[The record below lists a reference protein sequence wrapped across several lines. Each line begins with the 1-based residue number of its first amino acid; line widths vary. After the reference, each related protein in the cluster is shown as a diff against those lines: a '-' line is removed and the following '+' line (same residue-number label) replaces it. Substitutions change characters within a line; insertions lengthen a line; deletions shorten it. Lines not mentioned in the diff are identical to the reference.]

1 MGPKNFLVAIIL
13 ATALSAGVFFA
24 VRMNQPAEPSTAFV
38 LPVPSPLPE
47 FSLLDQAGAPVT
59 ANTFRGHWNLV
70 FFGFTHCPDI
80 CPATLQILATAR
92 KALAD
97 DGHEPLPRIVL
108 VSVDP
113 ERDTPEL
120 MGRYV
125 DYFGSGN
132 LGVTGELDELL
143 KLTSALGIYFEKQPG
158 DEENYAVDH
167 SAAVL
172 VVNPDGAFHALFG
185 GPHLVENYVHDLPV
199 IMDSFV
205 AEPLAPLVAK
215 NVVVTRPMPGMKMSA
230 GYLSLTNNT
239 DTPIRITRVTSPQ
252 FGSVELHESTV
263 EDGVARMRAIPELVV
278 PPQGSATLERGGK
291 HLMLMQPGGDS
302 DDVSLNF
309 YDGDQLLLSIAA
321 SYKAN

>member
-1 MGPKNFLVAIIL
+1 MRPRNFIVAIIL
-13 ATALSAGVFFA
+13 ASALSAGVFLA
-24 VRMNQPAEPSTAFV
+24 VRMNQPAQPATAFV
-38 LPVPSPLPE
+38 LPAPSALPD

-59 ANTFRGHWNLV
+59 ASTFRGHWNLV

-80 CPATLQILATAR
+80 CPATMQILAAAR

-97 DGHEPLPRIVL
+97 EGHEPLPRIVL

-113 ERDTPEL
+113 QRDTPEL

-125 DYFGSGN
+125 DYFGNGN
-132 LGVTGELDELL
+132 LGVTGDLDELL
-143 KLTSALGIYFEKQPG
+143 TLTSALGIYFEKQAG
-158 DEENYAVDH
+158 DGENYAVDH

-172 VVNPDGAFHALFG
+172 VVNPDGAFHALFS
-185 GPHLVENYVHDLPV
+185 GPHLVENYVHDLPI

-215 NVVVTRPMPGMKMSA
+215 NVIVTRPMPGMKMSA

-239 DTPIRITRVTSPQ
+239 DTPIRVTRVTSPQ
-252 FGSVELHESTV
+252 FGAVELHESTV

-278 PPQGSATLERGGK
+278 PAHGTATLERGGK
-291 HLMLMQPGGDS
+291 HLMLMAPGGDS

-321 SYKAN
+321 NYKAN